1 MRDILNTL
9 KSRMLST
16 FMTLLAVGAVVFLG
30 LCLSVTTVMSTI
42 LGPTQTRIIR
52 LKNWV
57 LQNMNTLQT
66 FLTRINMDLFSR
78 TTIPMKFINSVQKK
92 SKPISS
98 FRRTEENLISFSQVL
113 HILQKKPIQ
122 KTKNNHTKSS
132 QNTSL
137 G

>member
-1 MRDILNTL
+1 MRDTLNTL

-16 FMTLLAVGAVVFLG
+16 FMILLAVGAVVFLG
-30 LCLSVTTVMSTI
+30 LWLSVMTVISTI

-57 LQNMNTLQT
+57 LRSMSTLQT
-66 FLTRINMDLFSR
+66 FLTKINMDLFSR
-78 TTIPMKFINSVQKK
+78 TTIPMKFINSVRKK
-92 SKPISS
+92 SEIISS
-98 FRRTEENLISFSQVL
+98 FKRTEENLISFSQVL

-122 KTKNNHTKSS
+122 KTKNNLTKSS
-132 QNTSL
+132 HNTSL

>member
-122 KTKNNHTKSS
+122 KTKNSHTKSS